1 MCYFY
6 GFSESIRHRKSRN
19 SLSKLEQYGI
29 RGLANKVIRDYLTN
43 RKQYVHVNGVSSLL
57 ENINIGVPQGSVLG
71 PILFLIYINDIVDCS
86 NFNVTLY
93 ADDSALT
100 LAHKNIST
108 LQSNL
113 NIEIP
118 KINSWLIANQL
129 SLNISKTKFL
139 YFGKSK
145 QKLEINIQS
154 SKINQTDCIKYLGV
168 YLDEKLKWHKR
179 IDYIES
185 KLSAATG
192 ALYNLRK
199 YVTQTVLISV
209 YYSLVYSY
217 LQYSVIYWGNT
228 TKTLLHKLQVKQ
240 NHIVR
245 ILSRKLKRKTKLKP
259 LYEKFKFLN
268 VEGVFKLETAKF
280 MMKLNTN
287 KLPDIFTKNFAK
299 VASVHSHFT
308 RSSSSNDYY
317 VPRSFFVKTN
327 QSIRITGAKIWNNLP
342 SEIKDKV
349 GSVSYRLMS
358 KQLKEH
364 LLQQT
369 L

>member
-1 MCYFY
+1 M
-6 GFSESIRHRKSRN
+6 
-19 SLSKLEQYGI
+19 
-29 RGLANKVIRDYLTN
+29 
-43 RKQYVHVNGVSSLL
+43 
-57 ENINIGVPQGSVLG
+57 
-71 PILFLIYINDIVDCS
+71 
-86 NFNVTLY
+86 
-93 ADDSALT
+93 
-100 LAHKNIST
+100 
-108 LQSNL
+108 
-113 NIEIP
+113 
-118 KINSWLIANQL
+118 
-129 SLNISKTKFL
+129 

-168 YLDEKLKWHKR
+168 YLDDKLKWHKH

-217 LQYSVIYWGNT
+217 LQYSVICWGNT

-268 VEGVFKLETAKF
+268 VEGVFKLEIAKF

-317 VPRSFFVKTN
+317 VPRSFYVKTN
-327 QSIRITGAKIWNNLP
+327 QSIRITGAKIWNDLP
-342 SEIKDKV
+342 SELKDKV

>member
-1 MCYFY
+1 M
-6 GFSESIRHRKSRN
+6 
-19 SLSKLEQYGI
+19 
-29 RGLANKVIRDYLTN
+29 
-43 RKQYVHVNGVSSLL
+43 
-57 ENINIGVPQGSVLG
+57 
-71 PILFLIYINDIVDCS
+71 
-86 NFNVTLY
+86 
-93 ADDSALT
+93 
-100 LAHKNIST
+100 
-108 LQSNL
+108 
-113 NIEIP
+113 
-118 KINSWLIANQL
+118 
-129 SLNISKTKFL
+129 
-139 YFGKSK
+139 
-145 QKLEINIQS
+145 
-154 SKINQTDCIKYLGV
+154 
-168 YLDEKLKWHKR
+168 
-179 IDYIES
+179 
-185 KLSAATG
+185 
-192 ALYNLRK
+192 
-199 YVTQTVLISV
+199 

-217 LQYSVIYWGNT
+217 LQYSVICWGNT

-268 VEGVFKLETAKF
+268 VEGIFKLEIAKF

-317 VPRSFFVKTN
+317 VPRSFYVKTN
-327 QSIRITGAKIWNNLP
+327 QSIRITGAKIWNDLP
-342 SEIKDKV
+342 SELKDKV
-349 GSVSYRLMS
+349 GSVSYRMMS